1 MSCRSHLP
9 SERPLCGVC
18 KASPQPHKRAGVGP
32 GGHAPPAGGSHANPP
47 PILQGHRPCLS
58 PSPAGREPVLNSPS
72 DQASDRPPAAASPT
86 CCTGCAGGS
95 PGPGGLRHTCP
106 GCLTCGKQR
115 LTSVPAR
122 RGRAHLDCPRARPV
136 AQAPLCAPPGGTG
149 LVCTRPRQPPAWTAS
164 WMPRRAGGEP
174 GSAPS
179 TWPPAGQRDR
189 AGLPSGPSCGRRR
202 PAACSRAWP
211 SPR

>member
-1 MSCRSHLP
+1 MSCRSRLL

-32 GGHAPPAGGSHANPP
+32 GGHAPPAGGSHANPT

-106 GCLTCGKQR
+106 GCLTCGTQR
-115 LTSVPAR
+115 PTSVPAR